1 MASNTRASAET
12 RQLDSRGRDSRHSY
26 CARFDIENR
35 RYIGSKVR
43 LIGHIFEV
51 IPESLRKGHFL
62 DIFGGTGVVAA
73 KATQIFSTVTI
84 NDHLHS
90 NEVIYRAF
98 FGGSRFSQKKLD
110 KFVED
115 IRRLKLP
122 TSNYFSREF
131 GNRYFST
138 HDAVKI
144 GAIRDRIE
152 ICRQDLS
159 RREYYILLASLLYS
173 TDRSANTVGHY
184 EAFLKTGSTRDSF
197 DFRLIRALPPTR
209 VTIFREDANQLARR
223 LTADVA
229 YIDPPYNSRQYSRF
243 YHVLE
248 TLVKWEKPR
257 LSGVAR
263 KPPTE
268 NSSDYCKTSAP
279 KSFADLISSL
289 DAKLIVVSYN
299 NTYESK
305 SSSSRNKISH
315 DFIHQTLGSRGKVN
329 VASVGVAHFNAGKSS
344 LPNHMEH
351 LFICK
356 T

>member
-1 MASNTRASAET
+1 MLK
-12 RQLDSRGRDSRHSY
+12 QLDSRGRDSSDSY
-26 CARFDIENR
+26 CHRFGIENR
-35 RYIGSKVR
+35 RYIGSKAR
-43 LIGHIFEV
+43 LISHIFEV
-51 IPESLRKGHFL
+51 IPESLLKGHFL

-73 KATQIFSTVTI
+73 KATEVFSSVTV
-84 NDHLHS
+84 NDHLYS

-98 FGGSRFSQKKLD
+98 FGISRFSQKKLD

-115 IRRLKLP
+115 IRRMKLP
-122 TSNYFSREF
+122 KSNYFSREF

-138 HDAVKI
+138 NDAVNI

-152 ICRQDLS
+152 VRRQDLT
-159 RREYYILLASLLYS
+159 RREYCILLASLLYS
-173 TDRSANTVGHY
+173 ADRSAKTVGHY
-184 EAFLKTGSTRDSF
+184 EAFLKAGSTRDSF
-197 DFRLIRALPPTR
+197 EFRLIRALPPSR
-209 VTIFREDANQLARR
+209 VTVFREDANQLARR

-248 TLVKWEKPR
+248 TLVKWEKPI

-263 KPPTE
+263 KPPAE

-315 DFIHQTLGSRGKVN
+315 DFIQQTLSSRGKVSIK
-329 VASVGVAHFNAGKSS
+329 SVEVSHFNAGKSS
-344 LPNHMEH
+344 LPNHMEY